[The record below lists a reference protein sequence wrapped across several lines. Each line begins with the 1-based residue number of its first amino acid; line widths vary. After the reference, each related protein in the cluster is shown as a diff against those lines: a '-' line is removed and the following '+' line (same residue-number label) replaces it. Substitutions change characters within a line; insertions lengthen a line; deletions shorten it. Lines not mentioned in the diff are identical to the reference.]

1 MSPLKPVQTSYPL
14 KLRPEERRVLLLF
27 GDIIMQALALLVAL
41 YDWANADAYLDFSIE
56 FLRQTPV
63 WFYLLP
69 IFFLLLIGGL
79 YDQYRASNQ
88 GQTLRWIAFA
98 ALISFV
104 LYLTIYFFFPP
115 GALPRRG
122 VAVYVVSALILTLLW
137 RLTYIRIFTAPQ
149 FLRRVLLV
157 GAGETGQI
165 LLRIIREL
173 YPQPFLLVGII
184 DDDPVKIGKIFEGY
198 PVLGD
203 NSRLI
208 EIICE
213 KGITDLI
220 VAISGKMQGSM
231 FQALLDA
238 QESGIEITRM
248 PVAYEELLGRVPIR
262 YLEADWILRSFVDQA
277 RANVYYETFKRLI
290 DLLGGSLALLIVSP
304 LIPFICLGILLDSG
318 APIFYK
324 QIRLGRGAHPYNI
337 LKFRTMVQN
346 AEPDGKARWAE
357 VNDQR
362 ATRIGAVLRKTHF
375 DEIPQFLNVLR
386 GEMSLVG
393 PRAERPELVEYFQ
406 GQVPF
411 YRARLL
417 VKPGITG
424 WAQINQEYASTVEE
438 TIVKLEYDLFYI
450 KSRSIWM
457 DIKVILRTPSMVLGL
472 RGR

>member
-1 MSPLKPVQTSYPL
+1 MSPLKPVQTAHPL
-14 KLRPEERRVLLLF
+14 TLRPAERRVLLF
-27 GDIIMQALALLVAL
+27 IGDITMQGLALLFAL
-41 YDWANADAYLDFSIE
+41 YDWAKADAYLDFSIE
-56 FLRQTPV
+56 FIRQTPV
-63 WFYLLP
+63 WFFLLP
-69 IFFLLLIGGL
+69 AFFLVLISGL
-79 YDQYRASNQ
+79 YNQSRASDQ
-88 GQTLRWIAFA
+88 GETLRWIAFA

-104 LYLTIYFFFPP
+104 MYLTVYFFFPP
-115 GALPRRG
+115 GVLPRRG
-122 VAVYVVSALILTLLW
+122 VAVFVISSLVLTLLW
-137 RLTYIRIFTAPQ
+137 RLIYIRIFTAPQ

-165 LLRIIREL
+165 MLRIIRDL
-173 YPQPFLLVGII
+173 YPQPFLLAGII
-184 DDDPVKIGKIFEGY
+184 DDDPAKNGKNFEGF

-203 NSRLI
+203 NSRLF
-208 EIICE
+208 EIISE
-213 KGITDLI
+213 KKITDLI

-277 RANVYYETFKRLI
+277 RGNVYYESLKRLI
-290 DLLGGSLALLIVSP
+290 DIIGGVLGLLLFSP
-304 LIPFICLGILLDSG
+304 LIPFICLGILLDTGS
-318 APIFYK
+318 PILYK
-324 QIRLGRGAHPYNI
+324 QCRLGKGGHPYNI
-337 LKFRTMVQN
+337 IKFRTMVQN
-346 AEPDGKARWAE
+346 AEPDGRPRWAE
-357 VNDQR
+357 ENDLR
-362 ATRIGAVLRKTHF
+362 TTRIGGILRKTHM
-375 DEIPQFLNVLR
+375 DELPQFLNVLR

-424 WAQINQEYASTVEE
+424 WAQINQDYAATVEE
-438 TIVKLEYDLFYI
+438 TIEKLEYDLYYI
-450 KSRSIWM
+450 KSRSVWM
-457 DIKVILRTPSMVLGL
+457 DVKVILRTPTMVLGL

>member
-1 MSPLKPVQTSYPL
+1 MSPLRPVQTNRPL
-14 KLRPEERRVLLLF
+14 TLRPAERRVLLLL
-27 GDIIMQALALLVAL
+27 GDIMMQGLALLVAL
-41 YDWANADAYLDFSIE
+41 YDWANADAYLDFSVE
-56 FLRQTPV
+56 FIRQTPV
-63 WFYLLP
+63 WFFLLP
-69 IFFLLLIGGL
+69 AFFLLLISGL
-79 YDQYRASNQ
+79 YDQSRASDQ
-88 GQTLRWIAFA
+88 GETLRWIAFA

-104 LYLTIYFFFPP
+104 MYLTIYFFYPP
-115 GALPRRG
+115 GVLPRRG
-122 VAVYVVSALILTLLW
+122 VAVFVTSALVLTLLW
-137 RLTYIRIFTAPQ
+137 RLFYIRVFTAPQ

-165 LLRIIREL
+165 LLRIVKDL
-173 YPQPFLLVGII
+173 YPQPFLMIGII
-184 DDDPVKIGKIFEGY
+184 DDDPVKIGKNFEGF

-203 NSRLI
+203 NSRLL
-208 EIICE
+208 EIISE
-213 KGITDLI
+213 KKITDLI

-238 QESGIEITRM
+238 QEGGIEITRM

-277 RANVYYETFKRLI
+277 RGNVYYDSLKRLV
-290 DLLGGSLALLIVSP
+290 DFVGSLLGLLIFSP
-304 LIPFICLGILLDSG
+304 LIPFICLGIMLDTG
-318 APIFYK
+318 FPIFYK
-324 QIRLGRGAHPYNI
+324 QCRLGKGGHPYDMF
-337 LKFRTMVQN
+337 KFRTMVQN
-346 AEPDGKARWAE
+346 AEPDGKPRWAE
-357 VNDQR
+357 ENDQR
-362 ATRIGAVLRKTHF
+362 ATRVGAILRKMHL
-375 DEIPQFLNVLR
+375 DEIPQFFHVMR

-424 WAQINQEYASTVEE
+424 WAQINQEYAATVEE

-450 KSRSIWM
+450 KSRSLWM
-457 DIKVILRTPSMVLGL
+457 DVKVILRTPMMVLGL